1 MTQMT
6 PERFE
11 KLKAV
16 LNRRQP
22 DLTVLAD
29 DIHKSHNIA
38 AVLRTC
44 DAVGIYRVHAVSPRG
59 EMRRHH
65 MVSGGSKR
73 WVDMVIHTKTSQAV
87 KALRKEGWQLI
98 AAHPGEGSLD
108 YRDVDYTNKL
118 AVLLGAE
125 LGGLTPDLVE
135 VADKTVA
142 IPMEGMVASLNVSVA
157 AALILYEAQ
166 RQRRSAGLYQ
176 SSRLEE
182 GEYKATLF
190 EWAYPEIAERCRRRG
205 VSYPELKEDGSMV
218 ENPLQVN

>member
-1 MTQMT
+1 MT

-125 LGGLTPDLVE
+125 LEGLTPDLVE

-182 GEYKATLF
+182 DEYKATLF
-190 EWAYPEIAERCRRRG
+190 EWAYPEIADRCRRRG
-205 VSYPELKEDGSMV
+205 ISYPELKEDGSLI
-218 ENPLQVN
+218 ENPLQAN